1 MPTAQSRVRVEKN
14 HTGVIRYFSLA
25 VALYASLLDLVKLPD
40 YGSFRPLAPLD
51 AALSHVDGL
60 PKPSFWEAWVKYRW
74 ETIGK
79 TSQSRLIF
87 KSALL

>member
-1 MPTAQSRVRVEKN
+1 
-14 HTGVIRYFSLA
+14 
-25 VALYASLLDLVKLPD
+25 LYASLSDLVKLPD
-40 YGSFRPLAPLD
+40 HGSFRPLAPLD

-60 PKPSFWEAWVKYRW
+60 SKPSCWGAWIKGRW

-79 TSQSRLIF
+79 TSQSSLIF